1 MSYRNALP
9 IGMLVAVTWI
19 AFAGAGAA
27 MATPAITVSPSEG
40 PMGTQFTVS
49 GQGFEPNDTIFL
61 EIFPVGAPESR
72 RIGNISAS
80 ATGTFSVVAEVGIA
94 YAGPDVPEVAPL
106 GGGQK
111 INHPPGDYYIMAYPQ
126 AFGPRTAETLAQAP
140 KVLFKVTASALPSTG
155 GEPGTGGRGLPIG
168 VSAGLLLIAAGVVI
182 WKKAS
187 TATGKTQ

>member
-9 IGMLVAVTWI
+9 IGILVAVTWI
-19 AFAGAGAA
+19 AFAGPGAA
-27 MATPAITVSPSEG
+27 MATPAITVSPGEG

-49 GQGFEPNDTIFL
+49 GQGFVPNDTIFL
-61 EIFPVGAPESR
+61 EIFPVGAPETR

-80 ATGTFSVVAEVGIA
+80 ATGTFSVNAELGIV
-94 YAGPDVPEVAPL
+94 YSGPDAPENAPV

-111 INHPPGDYYIMAYPQ
+111 VNHPPGDYTIMAYPKS
-126 AFGPRTAETLAQAP
+126 FGSRTAETIAQAP
-140 KVLFKVTASALPSTG
+140 KVSFKVTASALPSTG

-168 VSAGLLLIAAGVVI
+168 VVAGLLLMVASAII

-187 TATGKTQ
+187 SAA